1 MMATEM
7 NPNTSAIPPGRIV
20 LADLPNEDGPVTLTV
35 RLTNHAKRVYV
46 SKLAELGLFN
56 LVAKF
61 ESQRREGESTA
72 SLSARAGSQF
82 TIEQSSNNIAALLYA
97 MTRYDHPDL
106 SFRDIQA
113 AIPFEGE
120 AFGALSQQLMNVYG
134 ASMPE
139 PKPKAETAEQNPPE
153 PITSRPAKKKAAGT
167 KRSKSS

>member
-1 MMATEM
+1 M
-7 NPNTSAIPPGRIV
+7 NPHTSAIPPGRIV
-20 LADLPNEDGPVTLTV
+20 LTDLPNEDGPVTLTI

-46 SKLAELGLFN
+46 SKLVELGLFD
-56 LVAKF
+56 LVARF
-61 ESQRREGESTA
+61 ESQRRKGETTSDLH
-72 SLSARAGSQF
+72 SRVGSQY

-139 PKPKAETAEQNPPE
+139 PKAKDEAAAEQNPPE